1 MILFAAALSGFAVL
15 TLEIL
20 GVHWLAPWFGTSA
33 LVWSNQIGVVLLAMA
48 LGGWYGGR
56 SARHALAPLRI
67 AGAALLISGV
77 LVSLSIPALP
87 LFASW
92 LLPAGLSLDEA
103 ARLFLGGSLGAA
115 LLLFA
120 PPVFL
125 MSMVSPLLVEARV
138 RQLSQAS
145 GAAEGQA
152 GQAAGAIGAAG
163 TVGSLLGVF
172 GSSLLAIPMLGTR
185 PTLIATAVLLAGMGL
200 LLLRGGLGR
209 GAVAGSGLLVLG
221 LIPGAFDDPAR
232 RAHLPEGAEVK
243 AVKETALQHLRVL
256 EFPDGQRWLQMNE
269 GLDSY
274 QSIWF
279 PDGRPFP
286 GGYYDLFSLAPQYC
300 QASAEQPAS
309 VWILGLAAGTAMGP
323 LEAGFGNVPW
333 TATGVEI
340 DAGLVKLCQEWMPLP
355 LAWEARLKRIS
366 GGDARAWLRAAP
378 TDLDCV
384 LLDAYTNQF
393 EIPLHLA
400 TEEFFAE
407 VYGQLRDGGVLAV
420 NLGTSESS
428 DDGPGFVD
436 AVRAAVGTVF
446 GDSVRVHQ
454 VARSRNYVLFARKAM
469 ALPAPQDLQPSF
481 LSSAPASLG
490 GALLPGQTREGLPA
504 GRTVRLTDQRN
515 PLALEQARVWWSGTE

>member
-1 MILFAAALSGFAVL
+1 MILFAAALSGFSVL

-56 SARHALAPLRI
+56 SARRALAPLRI
-67 AGAALLISGV
+67 AGGALLISGV
-77 LVSLSIPALP
+77 LVALSIPALP
-87 LFASW
+87 ILASW
-92 LLPAGLSLDEA
+92 LLPAGLTLDEA

-138 RQLSQAS
+138 RELSHAD
-145 GAAEGQA
+145 GAADGQA

-172 GSSLLAIPMLGTR
+172 GSSLLAIPLLGTR
-185 PTLIATAVLLAGMGL
+185 PTLMVTAFLLASMGLTLLRGRWGRGVVAGVGL
-200 LLLRGGLGR
+200 LLLGFL
-209 GAVAGSGLLVLG
+209 
-221 LIPGAFDDPAR
+221 PGFFEDPAR
-232 RAHLPEGAEVK
+232 RAHLPEGAKVL
-243 AVKETALQHLRVL
+243 AVTETSLQHLRVL
-256 EFPDGQRWLQMNE
+256 EFVDGQRWLQMNE

-279 PDGRPFP
+279 PDGRHFP
-286 GGYYDLFSLAPQYC
+286 GGYYDLFALAPQYC
-300 QASAEQPAS
+300 QAPVDRAAS
-309 VWILGLAAGTAMGP
+309 VWILGFAAGTAMGP
-323 LEAGFGNVPW
+323 LQAGFGGRDW
-333 TATGVEI
+333 ASTGVEI
-340 DAGLVKLCQEWMPLP
+340 DAGLVQLCQEWLPLP
-355 LAWEARLKRIS
+355 KDLEARVKRIS

-378 TDLDCV
+378 SDLDCV

-407 VYGQLRDGGVLAV
+407 VHSHLREGGVLAV
-420 NLGTSESS
+420 NLGTSEAS
-428 DDGPGFVD
+428 GEGRGFVD
-436 AVRAAVGTVF
+436 AVRAAVGTAF

-454 VARSRNYVLFARKAM
+454 VARSRNFMLFARKSM
-469 ALPAPQDLQPSF
+469 PLPSPRELQPSF
-481 LSSAPASLG
+481 LAIAPASLG
-490 GALLPGQTREGLPA
+490 GALLPGQTQDGLPA
-504 GRTVRLTDQRN
+504 RPTVRLTDQRN
-515 PLALEQARVWWSGTE
+515 PLALEQARVWWNGTE

>member
-48 LGGWYGGR
+48 LGGWFGGKTAKR
-56 SARHALAPLRI
+56 SVDPLRV
-67 AGAALLISGV
+67 AGTALLISGV
-77 LVSLSIPALP
+77 LVALSIPTLP
-87 LFASW
+87 MLAAW

-103 ARLFLGGSLGAA
+103 ARIFLGGSLGAA

-138 RQLSQAS
+138 REQTKS
-145 GAAEGQA
+145 GGSSDGLA

-172 GSSLLAIPMLGTR
+172 GSSLVAIPLLGTR
-185 PTLIATAVLLAGMGL
+185 PTLVATALLLAGMGF
-200 LLLRGGLGR
+200 LLLRGQLSR
-209 GAVAGSGLLVLG
+209 SALFGSSLLVLG
-221 LIPGAFDDPAR
+221 LVPAAFEDPAR
-232 RAHLPEGAEVK
+232 NAHLPEGAEVK
-243 AVKETALQHLRVL
+243 AVRETSLQHLRVL

-274 QSIWF
+274 QSVWF
-279 PDGRPFP
+279 EDGRLYP
-286 GGYYDLFSLAPQYC
+286 GGYYDLFALAPQYC
-300 QASAEQPAS
+300 QASSAAPAS
-309 VWILGLAAGTAMGP
+309 VWILGFAAGTAMGP
-323 LEAGFGNVPW
+323 LEAGFGARDWQV
-333 TATGVEI
+333 TGVEI
-340 DAGLVKLCQEWMPLP
+340 DAGLVDLCQQWMPLP
-355 LAWEARLKRIS
+355 AQQESRVKRIS

-407 VYGQLRDGGVLAV
+407 VHHHLRDGGVLAV
-420 NLGTSESS
+420 NLGTSESEQ
-428 DDGPGFVD
+428 DGPGFVA
-436 AVRAAVGTVF
+436 AVRAAVGTAF
-446 GDSVRVHQ
+446 GDSVRIHQ
-454 VARSRNYVLFARKAM
+454 VARSRNFVLFARKGQV
-469 ALPAPQDLQPSF
+469 LPDPQDLMPSF
-481 LSSAPASLG
+481 LDNAPASLG
-490 GALLPGQTREGLPA
+490 GALLPGQTQEGLPYE
-504 GRTVRLTDQRN
+504 RTVRLTDQRN
-515 PLALEQARVWWSGTE
+515 PLALEQARVWWSGTD

>member
-48 LGGWYGGR
+48 LGGWFGGR
-56 SARHALAPLRI
+56 EARRAGSPLRI

-77 LVSLSIPALP
+77 LVALSIPALP
-87 LFASW
+87 LLAAW

-138 RQLSQAS
+138 RQQSHEM
-145 GAAEGQA
+145 GAADGQA

-172 GSSLLAIPMLGTR
+172 GSSLLAIPLLGTR
-185 PTLIATAVLLAGMGL
+185 PTLIATAVLLGGMGL
-200 LLLRGGLGR
+200 LLLRGGWSR
-209 GAVAGSGLLVLG
+209 GVLAGAGLLLLG
-221 LIPGAFDDPAR
+221 LIPGLFEDPAR
-232 RAHLPEGAEVK
+232 RAHLPDGAEVK
-243 AVKETALQHLRVL
+243 AVTETSLQHLRVL

-279 PDGRPFP
+279 PDGRRFP

-300 QASAEQPAS
+300 QASVDQAAS
-309 VWILGLAAGTAMGP
+309 VWILGLAAGTALGP
-323 LEAGFGNVPW
+323 LEAGFGDVAW
-333 TATGVEI
+333 KVTGVEI
-340 DAGLVKLCQEWMPLP
+340 DAGLVDLCQEWMPLP
-355 LAWEARLKRIS
+355 QVWEDRLKRIS

-378 TDLDCV
+378 TDLDCI

-400 TEEFFAE
+400 TEEFFREAHSH
-407 VYGQLRDGGVLAV
+407 LRDGGVLAV
-420 NLGTSESS
+420 NLGTSEASGE
-428 DDGPGFVD
+428 GPGFVD
-436 AVRAAVGTVF
+436 AVRAAVGTAF

-454 VARSRNYVLFARKAM
+454 VPRSRNFVLFARKSM
-469 ALPAPQDLQPSF
+469 ALPEPRELQSRF
-481 LSSAPASLG
+481 LASAPASLG
-490 GALLPGQTREGLPA
+490 GALLPGQTQEGLPTA
-504 GRTVRLTDQRN
+504 SPVRLTDQRN
-515 PLALEQARVWWSGTE
+515 PLALEQARVWWSGSE

>member
-48 LGGWYGGR
+48 VGGWYGGR
-56 SARHALAPLRI
+56 RAKRAQAPLRI
-67 AGAALLISGV
+67 AGAALLISGL
-77 LVSLSIPALP
+77 LVALSIPALP
-87 LFASW
+87 WLAAW
-92 LLPAGLSLDEA
+92 LLPDGLSLDEA
-103 ARLFLGGSLGAA
+103 ARFFLGGSLGAA

-138 RQLSQAS
+138 RALSQAS
-145 GAAEGQA
+145 GVEQGQA

-163 TVGSLLGVF
+163 TIGSLLGVF
-172 GSSLLAIPMLGTR
+172 GSSLIAIPLFGTR
-185 PTLIATAVLLAGMGL
+185 PTLMATAVLLVGMGL
-200 LLLRGGLGR
+200 VLLRGGLGR
-209 GAVAGSGLLVLG
+209 GTLAASSLVLLG
-221 LIPGAFDDPAR
+221 LIPGVFEDPAR
-232 RAHLPEGAEVK
+232 NAHLPEGAKVLEVT
-243 AVKETALQHLRVL
+243 ETSLQHLRVL

-274 QSIWF
+274 QSVWF
-279 PDGRPFP
+279 QDGRQFP

-300 QASAEQPAS
+300 EAKGDEPAS

-323 LEAGFGNVPW
+323 LEAGFGEVPW
-333 TATGVEI
+333 SATGIEI
-340 DAGLVKLCQEWMPLP
+340 DAGLVRLCQKWMPLP
-355 LAWEARLKRIS
+355 RAWEARLQRIS

-378 TDLDCV
+378 GDLDCV

-407 VYGQLRDGGVLAV
+407 VYGKLRDGGVLAI
-420 NLGTSESS
+420 NLGSSESS
-428 DDGPGFVD
+428 GDGPGFVD
-436 AVRAAVGTVF
+436 SVRAAVGSAF
-446 GDSVRVHQ
+446 GESLRVHR
-454 VARSRNYVLFARKAM
+454 VARSRNFVLFARKAM
-469 ALPAPQDLQPSF
+469 ALPAPHALAPSF
-481 LSSAPASLG
+481 LASAPASLG
-490 GALLPGQTREGLPA
+490 GALLPGQTQEGLPP
-504 GRTVRLTDQRN
+504 GDPVRLTDQRN
-515 PLALEQARVWWSGTE
+515 PLALEQARVWWNGIE